1 MPCRL
6 AIIPQDSQCFEGSLR
21 QNIDPT
27 GMADDETLW
36 RVLDHARL
44 KDHVKSMVR
53 LFLISVTGLMCND
66 EQEGG
71 LDAHV
76 DEGGSNLSSG
86 QR

>member
-1 MPCRL
+1 
-6 AIIPQDSQCFEGSLR
+6 
-21 QNIDPT
+21 
-27 GMADDETLW
+27 MADDETLW

-44 KDHVKSMVR
+44 KDHVKSMVSLTLSCCDCSHR
-53 LFLISVTGLMCND
+53 AN

-86 QR
+86 QRYVLLIRTSTSLTVNPVN